1 MPILHCHYRRV
12 QASTNP
18 CIPLERSSLPC
29 RNSHWPARRSSY
41 RTESLSWHGETLDC
55 PYTVA
60 SGEHNVY
67 FCELSLYRVVWYTR
81 VTCDVWTDFCRQ
93 EIPCIYSQYLNGNE
107 IICTAEKTI
116 LPKVPIVFLC
126 RLLKESLGGNS
137 KTAMIA
143 TLSPAGSNVEESL
156 STLRYAQQART
167 IINVAKVNEDTSA
180 KLIRGLTLKIH
191 T

>member
-1 MPILHCHYRRV
+1 MWW
-12 QASTNP
+12 
-18 CIPLERSSLPC
+18 E
-29 RNSHWPARRSSY
+29 RRS
-41 RTESLSWHGETLDC
+41 ESGHFWFRYLDSDLNVLEFYLKKMTLIHC
-55 PYTVA
+55 KWGQLEFVWLKRQSCQNIYLFFSVA
-60 SGEHNVY
+60 YSGGADLISRN
-67 FCELSLYRVVWYTR
+67 
-81 VTCDVWTDFCRQ
+81 DPDQ
-93 EIPCIYSQYLNGNE
+93 
-107 IICTAEKTI
+107 
-116 LPKVPIVFLC
+116 VPFVIFVFR

-180 KLIRGLTLKIH
+180 KLIRGQTLKISMFSNLCW

>member
-1 MPILHCHYRRV
+1 M
-12 QASTNP
+12 
-18 CIPLERSSLPC
+18 
-29 RNSHWPARRSSY
+29 
-41 RTESLSWHGETLDC
+41 
-55 PYTVA
+55 
-60 SGEHNVY
+60 
-67 FCELSLYRVVWYTR
+67 
-81 VTCDVWTDFCRQ
+81 
-93 EIPCIYSQYLNGNE
+93 
-107 IICTAEKTI
+107 
-116 LPKVPIVFLC
+116 PKVPIVFLC